1 MRARELLLASVI
13 VATPAIGFAQAP
25 ATVTGSAQA
34 YPAKPIR
41 FIAPFPP
48 GGTSDIVAR
57 VAAQKLTESLGKQ
70 VIVDNR
76 GGASGTIGYEMAAKS
91 PPDGYTLLLCSMG
104 GLVTNQFL
112 YKRLPFDPVKDFAPI
127 AQLAT
132 AGQVLV
138 IHPAVQAKTVQD
150 LIALAKA
157 NPGKLNVGSGGLGT
171 TQHIVGEVFQ
181 SATGIKLTHVPYKG
195 SILAVTATVAG
206 EITMTF
212 ADMAPAVPH
221 VKAGRLRAL
230 AVSSEQR
237 STAIPDVPTM
247 ADAGI
252 KEWFPQTWWA
262 MAAPKGTSPAV
273 INRLNAEVGQ
283 IMKAPDVQE
292 KFASLGLVPL
302 HSTPQHVAE
311 LVKVGAARMGK
322 VVKAA
327 GLQPE

>member
-1 MRARELLLASVI
+1 MSTRAIVLVWAVVGLPCAALAQ
-13 VATPAIGFAQAP
+13 AQAP
-25 ATVTGSAQA
+25 SAASAHA
-34 YPAKPIR
+34 YPTKPIR

-57 VAAQKLTESLGKQ
+57 VAAQKLTDSLGKQ

-76 GGASGTIGYEMAAKS
+76 GGASGTIGYELAAKS
-91 PPDGYTLLLCSMG
+91 PADGYTLLLCSMG
-104 GLVTNQFL
+104 GLVSNQFL
-112 YKRLPFDPVKDFAPI
+112 FKRLPFDPMNDFAPI
-127 AQLAT
+127 SQLAT

-138 IHPAVQAKTVQD
+138 VHPAVQAKSVQD

-157 NPGKLNVGSGGLGT
+157 SPGKLNVGSGGLGT
-171 TQHIVGEVFQ
+171 TQHIVSEVFQ

-252 KEWFPQTWWA
+252 REWFPQTWWA
-262 MAAPKGTSPAV
+262 MAAPKGTPPA
-273 INRLNAEVGQ
+273 IIKRLNSEVAQ
-283 IMKAPDVQE
+283 FMKAPDVQE
-292 KFASLGLVPL
+292 RFASLGLVPL
-302 HSTPQHVAE
+302 HSTPQQITE
-311 LVKVGAARMGK
+311 LVRTGAARMGK
-322 VVKAA
+322 VIRAA

>member
-1 MRARELLLASVI
+1 MKRSGILLGCAALAL
-13 VATPAIGFAQAP
+13 APGALAQ
-25 ATVTGSAQA
+25 TQA
-34 YPAKPIR
+34 YPTKTIR

-57 VAAQKLTESLGKQ
+57 IAAQKLTDALGKQ
-70 VIVDNR
+70 VLVDNR
-76 GGASGTIGYEMAAKS
+76 GGASGTIGYEMAAKA

-112 YKRLPFDPVKDFAPI
+112 YKRLPFDPQKDFAPI
-127 AQLAT
+127 SQLAT

-138 IHPAVQAKTVQD
+138 VFPGVQAKTVQE
-150 LIALAKA
+150 LIALAKSS
-157 NPGKLNVGSGGLGT
+157 PGKLNVGSGGLGT
-171 TQHIVGEVFQ
+171 TQHIVAEVFQ
-181 SATGIKLTHVPYKG
+181 AATGTRLTHVPYKG
-195 SILAVTATVAG
+195 GILAVTATVAG

-237 STAIPDVPTM
+237 SSALPDVPTM

-252 KEWFPQTWWA
+252 KDWFPQTWWA
-262 MAAPKGTSPAV
+262 MAAPKGTPQA
-273 INRLNAEVGQ
+273 IIKRLNAEVAQ
-283 IMKAPDVQE
+283 FMKAPDVQDRY
-292 KFASLGLVPL
+292 ANLGLVPL
-302 HSTPQHVAE
+302 HSTPERVVE
-311 LVKVGAARMGK
+311 LVKTGTVQMAQ

-327 GLQPE
+327 GIQPE

>member
-1 MRARELLLASVI
+1 MRPAVLAAVF
-13 VATPAIGFAQAP
+13 VAFAAAP
-25 ATVTGSAQA
+25 ALAQQN
-34 YPAKPIR
+34 YPTKPIR

-57 VAAQKLTESLGKQ
+57 VVAQKLSDALGKQ

-104 GLVTNQFL
+104 GLVSNQFL
-112 YKRLPFDPVKDFAPI
+112 FKKLPFDPQKDFAPI
-127 AQLAT
+127 SQLAT

-138 IHPAVQAKTVQD
+138 INPGIPAKTVQD

-157 NPGKLNVGSGGLGT
+157 SPGKFNVGSGGLGT

-181 SATGIKLTHVPYKG
+181 NATGIKLTHVPYKG

-206 EITMTF
+206 EVSMTF

-230 AVSSEQR
+230 VVSGEQR

-252 KEWFPQTWWA
+252 REWFPQTWWA
-262 MAAPKGTSPAV
+262 MAAPRNTPRPIITK
-273 INRLNAEVGQ
+273 LNGEIGQ
-283 IMKAPDVQE
+283 AMKANDVQE

-302 HSTPQHVAE
+302 HSTPEHVTD
-311 LVKVGAARMGK
+311 LVKTGSARMGK
-322 VVKAA
+322 VIRAA
-327 GLQPE
+327 GIQAE

>member
-1 MRARELLLASVI
+1 MHSPATFCRLALAV
-13 VATPAIGFAQAP
+13 FALAP
-25 ATVTGSAQA
+25 AAVLAQQG
-34 YPAKPIR
+34 YPTKPIR

-57 VAAQKLTESLGKQ
+57 VAAQKLTDALGKQ

-104 GLVTNQFL
+104 GLVSNQFL
-112 YKRLPFDPVKDFAPI
+112 FKRLPFDPMNDFTLI
-127 AQLAT
+127 SQLAT

-138 IHPAVQAKTVQD
+138 IHPAVPAKTVQD

-157 NPGKLNVGSGGLGT
+157 SPGKLNVGSGGLGT
-171 TQHIVGEVFQ
+171 TQHIVAEVFQ

-195 SILAVTATVAG
+195 SILAVTATLAG

-221 VKAGRLRAL
+221 IKAGRLRAL

-237 STAIPDVPTM
+237 SNAIPEVPTM

-262 MAAPKGTSPAV
+262 MAAPKGLSPAIV
-273 INRLNAEVGQ
+273 KRLNGEIAQ
-283 IMKAPDVQE
+283 FMKAQDVQE
-292 KFASLGLVPL
+292 KFANIGLVPL
-302 HSTPQHVAE
+302 HSTPEHVAE
-311 LVKVGAARMGK
+311 LVKTGAARMGK
-322 VVKAA
+322 VIRAA
-327 GLQPE
+327 GIQPE

>member
-1 MRARELLLASVI
+1 MRAREILVGCAMAALPLMS
-13 VATPAIGFAQAP
+13 
-25 ATVTGSAQA
+25 SAQTA
-34 YPAKPIR
+34 GYPAKPIR
-41 FIAPFPP
+41 FIVPFPP

-57 VAAQKLTESLGKQ
+57 VAAQKLTDALGKQ

-112 YKRLPFDPVKDFAPI
+112 YKRLPFDPLNDFAPI
-127 AQLAT
+127 SQLAT

-138 IHPAVQAKTVQD
+138 VNPGIQAKSVQE
-150 LIALAKA
+150 LVALAKTS
-157 NPGKLNVGSGGLGT
+157 PGKLTVGSGGLGT

-206 EITMTF
+206 EISMTF

-230 AVSSEQR
+230 AVSSDQR

-262 MAAPKGTSPAV
+262 MAAPKGTPGP
-273 INRLNAEVGQ
+273 IIDRLNAAVGQ
-283 IMKAPDVQE
+283 FMKAPDVQE

-302 HSTPQHVAE
+302 QSTPRE
-311 LVKVGAARMGK
+311 ITDLVRTGTARMGK
-322 VVKAA
+322 VLKAA
-327 GLQPE
+327 GIQPE

>member
-1 MRARELLLASVI
+1 MSAFFKFVLLVC
-13 VATPAIGFAQAP
+13 FAQNLPSAY
-25 ATVTGSAQA
+25 VYAQA
-34 YPAKPIR
+34 YPVKPVR

-57 VAAQKLTESLGKQ
+57 VAAQKLSDALGKQ

-76 GGASGTIGYEMAAKS
+76 GGASGTIGYELAAKA
-91 PPDGYTLLLCSMG
+91 PPDGYTLLLTSMG

-112 YKRLPFDPVKDFAPI
+112 YKRLPFDPMNDFAHI
-127 AQLAT
+127 SQLAT

-138 IHPAVQAKTVQD
+138 VHPSIPANTVQE

-157 NPGKLNVGSGGLGT
+157 KPGQLNVGSGGIGT
-171 TQHIVGEVFQ
+171 TQHIVAEVFQ
-181 SATGIKLTHVPYKG
+181 SATGIKLVHVPYKG
-195 SILAVTATVAG
+195 SILAVTDTVAG
-206 EITMTF
+206 QISMTF

-237 STAIPDVPTM
+237 SAALPDVTTM
-247 ADAGI
+247 AEAGI

-262 MAAPKGTSPAV
+262 MAAPKGTPSGIV
-273 INRLNAEVGQ
+273 QRLNAEIGRF
-283 IMKAPDVQE
+283 MKAPDVQE
-292 KFASLGLVPL
+292 KFANLGLIPL

-311 LVKVGAARMGK
+311 LVKTGAVRMASL
-322 VVKAA
+322 VKSA
-327 GLQPE
+327 GINPE

>member
-1 MRARELLLASVI
+1 MRSTLALAVMS
-13 VATPAIGFAQAP
+13 AFAAGG
-25 ATVTGSAQA
+25 AAAQQP
-34 YPAKPIR
+34 YPMKPIR
-41 FIAPFPP
+41 FIAAFPP

-57 VAAQKLTESLGKQ
+57 IAAQKLTDALGKQ

-76 GGASGTIGYEMAAKS
+76 GGASGTIGYDMAAKS

-112 YKRLPFDPVKDFAPI
+112 FKKLPFDPQKDFAPI
-127 AQLAT
+127 SQLAT

-138 IHPAVQAKTVQD
+138 IHPGVQAKTVQD

-157 NPGKLNVGSGGLGT
+157 SPGKLNVGSGGLGT
-171 TQHIVGEVFQ
+171 TQHIVAEVFQ

-206 EITMTF
+206 EISMTF

-230 AVSSEQR
+230 AVTSEQR
-237 STAIPDVPTM
+237 SSALPDVPTM
-247 ADAGI
+247 AEAGV

-262 MAAPKGTSPAV
+262 MAAPRGTPPAIV
-273 INRLNAEVGQ
+273 KRLN
-283 IMKAPDVQE
+283 
-292 KFASLGLVPL
+292 
-302 HSTPQHVAE
+302 
-311 LVKVGAARMGK
+311 
-322 VVKAA
+322 
-327 GLQPE
+327 